1 MFCPTCG
8 AHQTGERRFC
18 TSCGQNLLLVSQAL
32 GGRRPAQQLAPPQR
46 PPHLEIDRQRDLAKG
61 VKLTIIGG
69 AFLAI
74 QFFSFIFSLPF
85 RSNGSPFGF
94 LSFVALIL
102 MAVGV
107 SKLVNARPVV
117 TQSRSPYEGYEQGG
131 IGQGAPQLTTPP
143 LQPMNPQPVFSEN
156 HRSHPDAP
164 ATGELIDVR
173 SPGPSITE
181 EDTQHLPGFGP
192 PPQKQA

>member
-1 MFCPTCG
+1 MFCPNCG

-32 GGRRPAQQLAPPQR
+32 VGHVMAPQAMEGRPSASELQR
-46 PPHLEIDRQRDLAKG
+46 QHDLAKG

-85 RSNGSPFGF
+85 RSSGSPFGF
-94 LSFVALIL
+94 LSLVALVL

-117 TQSRSPYEGYEQGG
+117 AQVRQPYPA
-131 IGQGAPQLTTPP
+131 APPP
-143 LQPMNPQPVFSEN
+143 TFQPATPQPLMPEIPA
-156 HRSHPDAP
+156 HPDAP
-164 ATGELIDVR
+164 PTGELVDAR
-173 SPGPSITE
+173 HPPSVTE
-181 EDTQHLPGFGP
+181 EDTQHLPGYVP
-192 PPQKQA
+192 PPN